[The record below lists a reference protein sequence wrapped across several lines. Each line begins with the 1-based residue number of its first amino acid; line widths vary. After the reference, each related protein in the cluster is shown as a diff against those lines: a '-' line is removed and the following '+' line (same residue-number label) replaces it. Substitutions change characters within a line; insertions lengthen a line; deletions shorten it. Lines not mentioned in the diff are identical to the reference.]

1 LLSKKR
7 HPHQVNQANQE
18 SLEVQVLLAHQDI
31 KVRMEKML
39 VCSIPQRME
48 SQADQE
54 EKVEMVEK
62 EVWVVAESMAEMDPI
77 SISLQ
82 INTSLA
88 VLLKFGTLVQM
99 EVKEDEAVKVD

>member
-1 LLSKKR
+1 
-7 HPHQVNQANQE
+7 
-18 SLEVQVLLAHQDI
+18 
-31 KVRMEKML
+31 
-39 VCSIPQRME
+39 ME

>member
-1 LLSKKR
+1 
-7 HPHQVNQANQE
+7 
-18 SLEVQVLLAHQDI
+18 
-31 KVRMEKML
+31 
-39 VCSIPQRME
+39 ME

-88 VLLKFGTLVQM
+88 VLLKFGTPVQM